1 MTDCVPGRKI
11 ALDRC
16 LSMPLLCLSVR
27 ESSETTLSS
36 HYLRRRNSSFLC
48 QPLIIMNSDQ
58 EKELVERCLSGDES
72 AWAELYRA
80 YYSQI
85 RFVVGWK
92 RWGFSK
98 GEVEDGIQEV
108 FTELVRSLPNF
119 RMESK
124 LSTFVERLARNRC
137 ISHLRKKSALKRP
150 KESLGVELEE
160 GKGEEGM
167 ARRHLI
173 AEDGDPERE
182 ILDAEQFGELAAAL
196 KEMPDGCR
204 QIITLRYYRQMSYQE
219 ICGVLELP
227 LGTVCSRLKRCL
239 AKLKKNILSSG
250 PI

>member
-1 MTDCVPGRKI
+1 M
-11 ALDRC
+11 
-16 LSMPLLCLSVR
+16 
-27 ESSETTLSS
+27 E
-36 HYLRRRNSSFLC
+36 
-48 QPLIIMNSDQ
+48 SDQ
-58 EKELVERCLSGDES
+58 EKELVARCLDGDEL
-72 AWAELYRA
+72 AWSELYKA

-98 GEVEDGIQEV
+98 SEVEDGIQEV

-119 RMESK
+119 RQESK

-150 KESLGVELEE
+150 KESMGVELEE

-167 ARRHLI
+167 ARHHLVS
-173 AEDGDPERE
+173 AEGQPEK
-182 ILDAEQFGELAAAL
+182 ELMASEDFSELSHAL
-196 KEMPDGCR
+196 NEMPEACR
-204 QIITLRYYRQMSYQE
+204 HIITLRYYRQMSYQE
-219 ICGVLELP
+219 ICAVMELP

-239 AKLKKNILSSG
+239 AKLKTRILSSE

>member
-1 MTDCVPGRKI
+1 
-11 ALDRC
+11 
-16 LSMPLLCLSVR
+16 
-27 ESSETTLSS
+27 
-36 HYLRRRNSSFLC
+36 
-48 QPLIIMNSDQ
+48 MNSDE
-58 EKELVERCLSGDES
+58 EKELVSRCLDGDET
-72 AWAELYRA
+72 AWSELYRG

-85 RFVVGWK
+85 RYVVGWK

-108 FTELVRSLPNF
+108 FAELVRSLPNF
-119 RMESK
+119 RQESK

-137 ISHLRKKSALKRP
+137 ISHLRKKTALKRP
-150 KESLGVELEE
+150 KESFGVELEE

-173 AEDGDPERE
+173 SEDGNPEGE
-182 ILDAEQFGELAAAL
+182 ILASEQFSELSAAL
-196 KEMPDGCR
+196 SEMGDGCR

-219 ICGVLELP
+219 ICTVMELP

-239 AKLKKNILSSG
+239 AKLKTKIMTSE

>member
-1 MTDCVPGRKI
+1 ME
-11 ALDRC
+11 AA
-16 LSMPLLCLSVR
+16 
-27 ESSETTLSS
+27 
-36 HYLRRRNSSFLC
+36 
-48 QPLIIMNSDQ
+48 Q
-58 EKELVERCLSGDES
+58 EKELVSRCLDGDES
-72 AWAELYRA
+72 AWSELYQA

-85 RFVVGWK
+85 RYVVGWK

-98 GEVEDGIQEV
+98 SEVEDGIQEV

-119 RMESK
+119 RQESK

-167 ARRHLI
+167 ARRHLVSEDGNPEKELLA
-173 AEDGDPERE
+173 AED
-182 ILDAEQFGELAAAL
+182 FGELKSAL
-196 KEMPDGCR
+196 DSMPDGCR

-239 AKLKKNILSSG
+239 AKLKTKILSTG

>member
-1 MTDCVPGRKI
+1 
-11 ALDRC
+11 
-16 LSMPLLCLSVR
+16 
-27 ESSETTLSS
+27 
-36 HYLRRRNSSFLC
+36 
-48 QPLIIMNSDQ
+48 MNSDE
-58 EKELVERCLSGDES
+58 EKELVDRCLDGDET
-72 AWAELYRA
+72 AWSELYRE

-85 RFVVGWK
+85 RYVVGWK

-108 FTELVRSLPNF
+108 FAELVRSLPNF
-119 RMESK
+119 RQESK

-137 ISHLRKKSALKRP
+137 ISHLRKKTALKRP
-150 KESLGVELEE
+150 KESFGVELEE

-173 AEDGDPERE
+173 SEDGNPEGE
-182 ILDAEQFGELAAAL
+182 LLASEQFSELNGAL
-196 KEMPDGCR
+196 LEMGDGCR

-219 ICGVLELP
+219 ICAVMELP

-239 AKLKKNILSSG
+239 AKLKTKIMSSE